1 MNAAPNDKMARMRE
15 RDVRNGE
22 PVLNPTEFLSRYLR
36 SDFPE
41 TIAQPSP
48 RQKQMGEQEKKRVDL
63 VKPRSG
69 TSYDNP
75 SAQ

>member
-22 PVLNPTEFLSRYLR
+22 AETNPSDFLSRYLR

-41 TIAQPSP
+41 TNAKPSP
-48 RQKQMGEQEKKRVDL
+48 RQKQMGEEEKKKVDL

>member
-22 PVLNPTEFLSRYLR
+22 ADINPADFLARYLR

-41 TIAQPSP
+41 TSAKPSP
-48 RQKQMGEQEKKRVDL
+48 RQKQMGEEKKERVEF
-63 VKPRSG
+63 KTRSG
-69 TSYDNP
+69 TSFDNP
-75 SAQ
+75 SSQ

>member
-1 MNAAPNDKMARMRE
+1 MNAPINDKGARMRE
-15 RDVRNGE
+15 KDVRNGE
-22 PVLNPTEFLSRYLR
+22 AETNPSDFLARYLR

-41 TIAQPSP
+41 TSARPSP
-48 RQKQMGEQEKKRVDL
+48 RQKQMGEEEKKRVDL

-75 SAQ
+75 ASN

>member
-1 MNAAPNDKMARMRE
+1 MNARPNDKGARMRE
-15 RDVRNGE
+15 KDVRNGE
-22 PVLNPTEFLSRYLR
+22 AETNPADFLARYLR

-41 TIAQPSP
+41 TSAKPSP
-48 RQKQMGEQEKKRVDL
+48 RQKQMVEEEKKRVDL

-75 SAQ
+75 ASN